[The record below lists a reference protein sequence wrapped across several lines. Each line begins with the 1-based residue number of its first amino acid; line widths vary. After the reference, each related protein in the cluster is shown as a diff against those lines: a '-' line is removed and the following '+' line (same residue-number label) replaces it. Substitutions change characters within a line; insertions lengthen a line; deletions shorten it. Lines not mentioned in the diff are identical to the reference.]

1 MSFTSTVLDG
11 EHRNWTVAK
20 AWDEAILIPYLVLTF
35 IEMMELGLLHYAEVQ
50 DICR

>member
-20 AWDEAILIPYLVLTF
+20 AWDEAILIPYPV
-35 IEMMELGLLHYAEVQ
+35 ELGLLHYAEEQ

>member
-11 EHRNWTVAK
+11 EHRNWTVRK
-20 AWDEAILIPYLVLTF
+20 GDEAILIPYPVLTF